1 MKLEQLR
8 NFIDSKPGPTGP
20 EIDAQARAWLAAHE
34 YEVEHTE
41 GDGSPIVLIVFGVD
55 ENPDPS
61 VFALPGSMLDEQA
74 HRDLAAVH
82 GAYFEWFFSADLR
95 PEQYAGAFRF
105 CGGASEEPDVFED
118 QITEIRPDAEDAGVE
133 IDFDGIQASVGS
145 WNAHRVE
152 RGGALP
158 GPISHVYV
166 ANLCM

>member
-1 MKLEQLR
+1 MRAGNSVPNRCKLRILSGK
-8 NFIDSKPGPTGP
+8 FISETVG
-20 EIDAQARAWLAAHE
+20 
-34 YEVEHTE
+34 
-41 GDGSPIVLIVFGVD
+41 
-55 ENPDPS
+55 
-61 VFALPGSMLDEQA
+61 
-74 HRDLAAVH
+74 
-82 GAYFEWFFSADLR
+82 
-95 PEQYAGAFRF
+95 F